1 MFINQS
7 CRETSDYSG
16 GLNFTISTTMLLT
29 WLNIHAKFMFII
41 DHTHTNRNGWKS
53 AAVRQKPFSNVK
65 VCV

>member
-1 MFINQS
+1 
-7 CRETSDYSG
+7 
-16 GLNFTISTTMLLT
+16 MLLT

-53 AAVRQKPFSNVK
+53 AAVRQKSFSNVK